1 MKPPLFRYHDP
12 ASVAEVVALLAGS
25 ENARLLAGGQS
36 LMPMLN
42 MRLALPDDVID
53 LNRIDTLAYVRESGD
68 VLEIGAMT
76 RQRDLERNALVRARC
91 PLLAAAIEHVGHQQ
105 TRNRGTFGG
114 SLCHLDPSA
123 ELVAAAMALD
133 AVVSV
138 VGPGGTRNIPF
149 AQFPQAYMTPAIA
162 ADELV
167 TTVSLPLWRAGHGH
181 AFVEF
186 ARRHG
191 DFAVC
196 AVAVMLEKSS
206 GGKIMR
212 AAVTVAGLA
221 AAPLRVKAA
230 EQVLLGQTASAALFH
245 DAAEYCRS
253 LDAVGDVHAPAAY
266 RQHLA
271 AVLARR
277 ALTEAD
283 ARCH

>member
-1 MKPPLFRYHDP
+1 
-12 ASVAEVVALLAGS
+12 
-25 ENARLLAGGQS
+25 
-36 LMPMLN
+36 MLN

-138 VGPGGTRNIPF
+138 VGPCGTRNIPF